1 MIFFYF
7 MMTAHMKN
15 TIATQNNRQ
24 NKNGLIFFIFLI
36 GLSSFPLFPQ
46 ATSQDGGPMVTVLC
60 YHHVDCAVKT
70 DYSVTSA
77 QLTEQ
82 IDAMLAQG
90 FTFIDSA
97 ALESFYAKGT
107 PIPSKSVLITFDDGN
122 YDVYK
127 YGYPL
132 LKKRNIPFTFFV
144 YPNSVNTGHAKHN
157 ADWDDLK
164 KMAANGVTIGSH
176 TMTHPFL
183 TSPPATVLNK
193 EAYDIWLENELVNS
207 KSEIELKL
215 GKSVSEL
222 AVPFGA
228 FDSYIKEKIRAA
240 GYLLAFNVDGANSD
254 VRADRLNI
262 NRIIVKGSMTMPYF
276 LELAT
281 APPIY
286 FTMNTPPD
294 LSRINTENT
303 TVSFTIDGA
312 ESFDESTVQS
322 KVTAIKELK
331 LKHNPDGDRFSE
343 AVNFHR
349 PTFYA
354 VYVWAKDKKG
364 RLCRAS
370 WLFIYEKSLP
380 SYLEP

>member
-1 MIFFYF
+1 MVFFYS
-7 MMTAHMKN
+7 MIAAHMEN
-15 TIATQNNRQ
+15 IIATHFNRKHQ
-24 NKNGLIFFIFLI
+24 CAFLVGI
-36 GLSSFPLFPQ
+36 LSVALSSFPLFPQ
-46 ATSQDGGPMVTVLC
+46 ATSQNGGPMVTVLC

-70 DYSVTSA
+70 DYSVTST

-82 IDAMLAQG
+82 IDAMLAAG

-97 ALESFYAKGT
+97 ALESFYTKGT
-107 PIPSKSVLITFDDGN
+107 PIPLKSVLITFDDGN

-132 LKKRNIPFTFFV
+132 LKKRNIPFTYFV
-144 YPNSVNTGHAKHN
+144 YPDSVNTGHAKHN

-164 KMAANGVTIGSH
+164 EMAANGVTIGSH

-183 TSPPATVLNK
+183 TSPPDTVQNK
-193 EAYDIWLENELVNS
+193 ESYDIWLENELVNS
-207 KSEIELKL
+207 KSEIEQEL
-215 GKSVSEL
+215 GTSVTEL

-254 VRADRLNI
+254 IRADRFNI
-262 NRIIVKGSMTMPYF
+262 NRIIVKGSMTMPFF

-322 KVTAIKELK
+322 KVTALKGLK

-349 PTFYA
+349 PTFYG
-354 VYVWAKDKKG
+354 VYVWVMDKKG

-370 WLFIYEKSLP
+370 WLFIYEKTLP
-380 SYLEP
+380 TYLIP